1 MAARMDSAALESLLD
16 DFQDRYST
24 LTVAPEPID
33 MTACYW
39 SPDAGRYVAP
49 RSYGDLPTCRVMAY
63 VALGGAFVR
72 KFAKDEEG
80 RVVRLDG
87 LPVIGGF
94 SLEQRV
100 MACLCVYD
108 MRNTSLYE
116 ISDAMDGT
124 HRVQGYRRWHLK
136 RLNDAI
142 KASYPDFS
150 PEHDSCFLF
159 AGEPRVV
166 RSRIALNAMW
176 LRAIINRGSGC
187 LDEMSS
193 DEAALMSDVFPR
205 SVLSGDAEEIRHR
218 SYMWGRDIWQ
228 PQSAVFLTRKVDAF
242 RANCFGADRQAASGG
257 A

>member
-1 MAARMDSAALESLLD
+1 MAARMDGAALETLLD
-16 DFQDRYST
+16 DFRERYRT
-24 LTVAPEPID
+24 LTVAPDPVD
-33 MTACYW
+33 LTACYW
-39 SPDAGRYVAP
+39 SSDADRYVAP
-49 RSYGDLPTCRVMAY
+49 RSYGDLQTCRVMGY
-63 VALGGAFVR
+63 VAFGGAFVR
-72 KFAKDEEG
+72 KFAKDDEG
-80 RVVRLDG
+80 RVLRLDG

-136 RLNDAI
+136 RLIDAI
-142 KASYPDFS
+142 KAVYPDFS

-159 AGEPRVV
+159 AGDSNVV
-166 RSRIALNAMW
+166 RPRIALNAMW
-176 LRAIINRGSGC
+176 LRAIVNYGRDC
-187 LDEMSS
+187 LDGMSA
-193 DEAALMSDVFPR
+193 DEAALMADVFPG
-205 SVLSGDAEEIRHR
+205 SVLSGNFEEIRHR

-228 PQSAVFLTRKVDAF
+228 PQSAVFLARKVAAYQ
-242 RANCFGADRQAASGG
+242 ANCFGPDRQAASGG